1 MSRNYRQ
8 PLTYGA
14 EFGEGGHTR
23 FRLWAPAQSA
33 VSVEINGTRMLP
45 MRAVDDGEFEAMA
58 LCRPGD
64 RYRYRLADGLTVP
77 DPASRAQSSDV
88 HSDSLIV
95 DPCAYVWRNTQW
107 RGRPWHETV
116 IYELHVGACGGYAGV
131 VQLLPWLAELGI
143 TAVELM
149 PVADFPGA
157 RNWGYD
163 GVLPYAPDRAYGTPD
178 QLKAL
183 IDEAH
188 GLGLMIFLD
197 VVYNHFGPD
206 GCYLHRYAPQFF
218 RDDRPTPW
226 GPAIDYRREQVRTYF
241 ADNALYWLQEYR
253 IDGLRFDAVHA
264 IEDDGWLAEVAVLLR
279 GAVAPGRH
287 IHLIL
292 ENDANDPAPL
302 RRDAGAGFDAQWNDD
317 FHHAL
322 HVLLTG
328 EDNGY
333 YRNFADAPVAH
344 LARCL
349 GEGFAYQGEYSA
361 SHGRPRGTS
370 STDLPPQAFVSFLQN
385 HDQTGNRALGE
396 RLTTLVDRDALH
408 AATALLLL
416 APQIPLLFMGEEW
429 GCERPFRY
437 FTDHNAELATAVR
450 DGRRREFAG
459 FLHSAPSVTVPD
471 ANSIDS
477 FVASLP
483 DFEIA
488 RNGNDSE
495 ASARRID
502 ECRRLLKL
510 RHEVLVPRL
519 QDPRTNRG
527 CVRTSSLGSEV
538 IGTAAVRARWCLAD
552 GAVLTIASN
561 FAGTSVNLARPAGV
575 LLYDSAP
582 ESVAGADH
590 LPARS
595 TRAWLDA
602 GA

>member
-1 MSRNYRQ
+1 MSRSHRQ
-8 PLTYGA
+8 ALTYGA
-14 EFGEGGHTR
+14 EFSADGQTR
-23 FRLWAPAQSA
+23 FRLWAPAQPA
-33 VSVEINGTRMLP
+33 VTVEINGTRTLP
-45 MRAVDDGEFEAMA
+45 MRAGGDGVFEATTQ
-58 LCRPGD
+58 CRPGD

-77 DPASRAQSSDV
+77 DPASRAQSADV
-88 HSDSLIV
+88 HSESLIV
-95 DPCAYVWRNTQW
+95 DPCAYVWRHTRW

-131 VQLLPWLAELGI
+131 AQLLPWLAGLGI

-163 GVLPYAPDRAYGTPD
+163 GVLPYAPDRSYGTPD

-218 RDDRPTPW
+218 RDDVSTPW
-226 GPAIDYRREQVRTYF
+226 GAAIDYRREPVRSYF
-241 ADNALYWLQEYR
+241 TDNALYWLQEYR
-253 IDGLRFDAVHA
+253 VDGLRFDAVHA
-264 IEDDGWLAEVAVLLR
+264 IADDGWLAEVAAQLR
-279 GAVAPGRH
+279 AAVAPDRH

-292 ENDANDPAPL
+292 ENDANDSAPL
-302 RRDAGAGFDAQWNDD
+302 RREAGTGFDAQWNDD

-328 EDNGY
+328 EDSGY
-333 YRNFADAPVAH
+333 YRNFADAPVSH

-361 SHGRPRGTS
+361 SHGRPRGTP
-370 STDLPPQAFVSFLQN
+370 STDLPPQAFVNFLQN

-396 RLTTLVDRDALH
+396 RLATLVDRDALH

-429 GCERPFRY
+429 ACERPFHY
-437 FTDHNAELATAVR
+437 FTDHNAELAAAVR

-459 FLHSAPSVTVPD
+459 FMRSAGAATLPD
-471 ANSIDS
+471 PNAIGS
-477 FVASLP
+477 FAASQP
-483 DFEIA
+483 DFEHA
-488 RNGNDSE
+488 RNAQDG
-495 ASARRID
+495 AAAALRID
-502 ECRRLLKL
+502 QCRKLLKL
-510 RHEVLVPRL
+510 RHEWLMPRL
-519 QDPRTNRG
+519 QDPRTNRA
-527 CVRTSSLGSEV
+527 CIRTRSLGSEV
-538 IGTAAVRARWCLAD
+538 IGAAAVRARWCLAD

-561 FAGTSVNLARPAGV
+561 FAGTSVNLYRPTGV
-575 LLYDSAP
+575 LIYDSAP
-582 ESVAGADH
+582 HSVAGTDH
-590 LPARS
+590 LPARC

-602 GA
+602 AP